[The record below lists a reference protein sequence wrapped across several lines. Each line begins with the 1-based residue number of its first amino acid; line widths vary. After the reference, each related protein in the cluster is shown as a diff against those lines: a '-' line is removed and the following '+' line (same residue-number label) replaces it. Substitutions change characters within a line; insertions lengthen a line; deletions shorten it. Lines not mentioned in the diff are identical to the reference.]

1 VRIQFITVQRFK
13 SIRNLKK
20 QFSKMEKFV
29 AWSGE
34 TTERNGTQ
42 YKMQT
47 PHPVLPK
54 NIFLLV

>member
-1 VRIQFITVQRFK
+1 
-13 SIRNLKK
+13 
-20 QFSKMEKFV
+20 MEKFV

-54 NIFLLV
+54 NIFFISLNGVVPITTQMYLPKSLPK